1 MDRCRGER
9 SAHRT
14 LRSVPAGSFEGA
26 GSRLFKDCP
35 GEAALPE
42 CNMGLQRAPRGW
54 RRWRVIRVAAVLLAA
69 ALAGLLVITPRT
81 AEWFLFLPDRS
92 DPGDPPAIAGI
103 EGRNV
108 GLEAEDG
115 VPIHGWWWEVEP
127 AGPAVL
133 FFHGNAGNIAGR
145 VSTAA
150 GLVRRGVSVFL
161 LEYRGYGASEGS
173 PSEDGILRDGRA
185 GLDWVVDRV
194 RGPERVVLYG
204 RSLGGVV
211 AASLGSRERVA
222 GVILESSFT
231 TLEEMA
237 SAVYPWIPRFFFR
250 RLRGHYDNLSAVGRM
265 DRPLLVVHGTADDL
279 APVEMGRTLHQRAG
293 VAARWFEVE
302 GAGHNDMIQV
312 GGDLYFDTVAEFVK
326 DVTAVNP
333 SGHPG
338 GG

>member
-9 SAHRT
+9 SALRT
-14 LRSVPAGSFEGA
+14 LRSVPTGSFA
-26 GSRLFKDCP
+26 GTGSGPFEDCP

-42 CNMGLQRAPRGW
+42 CNMGLQRAPRG
-54 RRWRVIRVAAVLLAA
+54 RRRRRVIRVAAVLLAA

-81 AEWFLFLPDRS
+81 AEWFLFLPNRS

-103 EGRNV
+103 EGRNI

-115 VPIHGWWWEVEP
+115 VAIHAWWWEVEP

-133 FFHGNAGNIAGR
+133 FFHGNAGSIAGR

-150 GLVRRGVSVFL
+150 GLVPRGVSVLL

-211 AASLGSRERVA
+211 AASLGSREPVA

-237 SAVYPWIPRFFFR
+237 STVYPWLPRFLFR
-250 RLRGHYDNLSAVGRM
+250 RLRGHYDNVSAVSRM
-265 DRPLLVVHGTADDL
+265 DRPLLVVHGTADEL
-279 APVEMGRTLHQRAG
+279 APVEMGRTLHRRAG
-293 VAARWFEVE
+293 AAARWFEVE